1 MRKPSVGQLGVGES
15 APKGAVARP
24 GHGGK
29 KSRNSIAGERRQRK
43 QTARNAKRGLPA
55 PEEDED
61 ADLELAHMLMNTQV
75 RCASVGARGRA
86 WARVGARVVRA
97 WVEPSRVPC
106 EGARWPLTPGQTG
119 QTDQTDH

>member
-1 MRKPSVGQLGVGES
+1 VGQLGAGES
-15 APKGAVARP
+15 APESAVARP

-86 WARVGARVVRA
+86 SARALCERGLS
-97 WVEPSRVPC
+97 ERVPRK
-106 EGARWPLTPGQTG
+106 GARWPLTPGQTD